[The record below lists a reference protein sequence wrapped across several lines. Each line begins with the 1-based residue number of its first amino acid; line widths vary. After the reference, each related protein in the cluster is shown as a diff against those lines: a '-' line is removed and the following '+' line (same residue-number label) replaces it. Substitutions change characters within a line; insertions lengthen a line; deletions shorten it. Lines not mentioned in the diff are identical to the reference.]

1 MIILDK
7 TYQIEADERCYIL
20 TKTKEGKN
28 KKTGE
33 IITYKKAIGYYTRL
47 AQAILAYSDELERS
61 AIQSAD
67 MSLVEAVNTIVEC
80 RESVKRIIRE
90 AMPEQTEGM

>member
-1 MIILDK
+1 MIKLDEL
-7 TYQIEADERCYIL
+7 YQIEADERCYIL
-20 TKTKEGKN
+20 SKTKEGKN

-33 IITYKKAIGYYTRL
+33 PITYKKAVGYYTRL
-47 AQAILAYSDELERS
+47 PQAILAYSDELERT

-67 MSLVEAVNTIVEC
+67 MSLKEAVNTIREC

-90 AMPEQTEGM
+90 AMPELEGR